1 MKKSNVYIGL
11 ASLLLSLPLSA
22 QENLPAEQTDKVEM
36 APMVVI
42 ASKVMRPLVDVAG
55 SVTVITAID
64 IEEDV
69 VQNMDD
75 MLRYQPG
82 INIDRAGTRFASEGI
97 NIRGI
102 GGNRVAM
109 EIDGVPVQSQ
119 FSLGSFSNTGR
130 DTLEVDTIKRVE
142 ILSGPAS
149 TLYGSKAIGGV
160 MAVTT
165 LDPEDIAATNGT
177 GWRAKAGYNS
187 VDNSWLA
194 SGGAALMAKNS
205 GLMAIYSHRDGNEPD
220 TIRDLLEID
229 MDQTSE
235 RHKANA
241 QIFDQM
247 GGFSG
252 AMGMIGT
259 LIGLVAMLLNMSDP
273 SAIGPSMAVAL
284 LTTMYGAMIGNIV
297 GAPIANILLI
307 RDSDEILV
315 KTLIIEGIMAIQSG
329 DNPRTLEGKL
339 LAFLPPKERESQF
352 N

>member
-1 MKKSNVYIGL
+1 MDLGTVVGLVLTLALLFGAMAMGVGIG
-11 ASLLLSLPLSA
+11 PY
-22 QENLPAEQTDKVEM
+22 
-36 APMVVI
+36 
-42 ASKVMRPLVDVAG
+42 
-55 SVTVITAID
+55 ID
-64 IEEDV
+64 IPSVLIVFGGTTGVLLVGFKMEQMKNLVKYFMIAIKPPQEDIGELIKKMV
-69 VQNMDD
+69 EYSTKARRD
-75 MLRYQPG
+75 G
-82 INIDRAGTRFASEGI
+82 ILALETDANNE
-97 NIRGI
+97 
-102 GGNRVAM
+102 
-109 EIDGVPVQSQ
+109 
-119 FSLGSFSNTGR
+119 SNEFLKKG
-130 DTLEVDTIKRVE
+130 
-142 ILSGPAS
+142 LS
-149 TLYGSKAIGGV
+149 
-160 MAVTT
+160 MAV
-165 LDPEDIAATNGT
+165 
-177 GWRAKAGYNS
+177 
-187 VDNSWLA
+187 
-194 SGGAALMAKNS
+194 
-205 GLMAIYSHRDGNEPD
+205 DGNEPD

-284 LTTMYGAMIGNIV
+284 LTTMYGAMIGNII

-339 LAFLPPKERESQF
+339 LSFLPPKERESQF